1 MTWLPRVKW
10 VSLSVTTSKYNSLS
24 LLTGLAL
31 QVPVFFV
38 SGFSFTSV
46 FAFTLKIYKH
56 NLRCMTV
63 AEQQVNIQSWA
74 KGWSALNKQ
83 RSMTAEEIER
93 TAQDLVAELPL
104 EQKVQQLHGT
114 LKFLK
119 IMTLGWRYG
128 MEPYAMCASP
138 ETDIPPLHFMD
149 GPRGATM
156 PGSTCFP
163 VSMAR
168 GATFDV
174 ALEERVGDV
183 IGMETRAHGASHF
196 AGVCINLLRHPGW
209 GRAQETYGEDS
220 HQLGEMGAA
229 LVRGTQR
236 HIMACVKHYAANSV
250 DNTRFKVNINVD
262 ERSLREVYLPHFKR
276 CIDEGA
282 ASVMGAYNKLNG
294 TQACH
299 SQYLLRDILKQEWGF
314 DGFVTSDW
322 VYGVKDTIEAIEGG
336 LDVEMPRPQF
346 YKKLGK
352 LVRQGKV
359 DEALIDDAV
368 VRVLR
373 KKLQYAYVGEQK
385 RYSKA
390 DIGCQKHRAL
400 AREVAAKSL
409 VLLKNS
415 GADTPLLPLSAE
427 NLQQFAVIGRLAT
440 ERNLGDKG
448 SSQVRPSSVVTP
460 LQGIQQGVG
469 TGSKVSYDSGKR
481 IDKAVELAR
490 QARCVILTVG
500 YTDKE
505 EGEYMVIKGGDRQS
519 LTLPAHDEALI
530 EAVAAVNP
538 NTVVVMIGGSA
549 IITERWRHKVA
560 AIVMAWYPG
569 MEGGHA
575 IADLLLGNINPSGK
589 LPCVFPKSPEQLP
602 HFDVGSLEMDY
613 GFYHGYRLMDR
624 DCEEPAFPF
633 GFGLSYTRYHYSNL
647 SIEQNSLSADS
658 TLNVSVEVTNTGQRQ
673 GDEIVQLYI
682 GCLGSRV
689 ERAVK
694 ELKGFQKI
702 SLEAGETQRVSF
714 KIPVKVLAY
723 YCVQQSRW
731 VVESTQYHVYLGAS
745 SSQVDTLTGYFQVS
759 ENSEITESV

>member
-1 MTWLPRVKW
+1 M
-10 VSLSVTTSKYNSLS
+10 S
-24 LLTGLAL
+24 
-31 QVPVFFV
+31 
-38 SGFSFTSV
+38 
-46 FAFTLKIYKH
+46 
-56 NLRCMTV
+56 
-63 AEQQVNIQSWA
+63 EQKANIQPWA
-74 KGWSALNKQ
+74 KEWGVLNRK
-83 RSMTAEEIER
+83 RPMTRTEIE
-93 TAQDLVAELPL
+93 AAAKDIISQLPL
-104 EQKVQQLHGT
+104 EQKVQQLQGT

-128 MEPYAMCASP
+128 MEPYAMCDSP
-138 ETDIPPLHFMD
+138 DSDIPPLHFMD

-156 PGSTCFP
+156 QGSTCFP

-174 ALEERVGDV
+174 DLEERVGNA
-183 IGMETRAHGASHF
+183 IGIETRAHGASHF

-220 HQLGEMGAA
+220 YQLGEMGAA
-229 LVRGTQR
+229 LVRGTQN

-299 SQYLLRDILKQEWGF
+299 STYLLHDILKGEWGF

-336 LDVEMPRPQF
+336 LDVEMPAPKF

-368 VRVLR
+368 LRVLR
-373 KKLQYAYVGEQK
+373 KKLEYAYVGEQQQ
-385 RYSKA
+385 YSTSA
-390 DIGCQKHRAL
+390 IGCDEHRAL
-400 AREVAAKSL
+400 AREVAAKSM
-409 VLLKNS
+409 VLLKNAGTS
-415 GADTPLLPLSAE
+415 SPLLPLSTE
-427 NLQQFAVIGRLAT
+427 HTQKLAVIGRLAT

-460 LQGIQQGVG
+460 LQGIQEGVG
-469 TGSKVSYDSGKR
+469 THAEVSYHDGKK
-481 IDKAVELAR
+481 IHKAVELAKK
-490 QARCVILTVG
+490 ASSVILTVG

-505 EGEYMVIKGGDRQS
+505 EGEYMIIKGGDRQS

-575 IADLLLGNINPSGK
+575 IADLLLGKINPSGK

-602 HFDVGSLEMDY
+602 HFDVGALEMDY
-613 GFYHGYRLMDR
+613 DFYHGYRLMDKNR
-624 DCEEPAFPF
+624 EEPAFAF
-633 GFGLSYTRYHYSNL
+633 GFGLSYAGYEYSNL
-647 SIEQNSLSADS
+647 RIEHPSLGLGD
-658 TLNVSVEVTNTGQRQ
+658 TLRVSVDVTNSGQVD
-673 GDEIVQLYI
+673 GEEVAQLYI
-682 GCLGSRV
+682 GCINSKV

-694 ELKGFQKI
+694 ELKGFKRVR
-702 SLEAGETQRVSF
+702 LAAAETQTIEFEVPVSA
-714 KIPVKVLAY
+714 LAY
-723 YCVQQSRW
+723 YCVETASW
-731 VVESTQYHVYLGAS
+731 IVEPTQYRVFVGTS
-745 SSQVDTLTGYFQVS
+745 SNQKDTLTETFQVKLS
-759 ENSEITESV
+759 QEITETA